1 YDVICRFSEE
11 TRNTPE
17 RIGNLMLTSGTGA
30 KIPLSQVAE
39 IKLTTGA
46 STISREMNKRHLTIR
61 VNLRG
66 IDLTSF
72 LQKAN
77 KMIDDQVKYNHED

>member
-1 YDVICRFSEE
+1 
-11 TRNTPE
+11 
-17 RIGNLMLTSGTGA
+17 
-30 KIPLSQVAE
+30 
-39 IKLTTGA
+39 
-46 STISREMNKRHLTIR
+46 MNKRHLTIR

-77 KMIDDQVKYNHED
+77 RMIDDQVKYNHEDFI